1 MKDEAC
7 TPDPGDFEVRILS
20 DGRVCIVAADEE
32 MFDLAEAIDPD
43 NPDLIKRRKAKSSDK
58 SGEARP

>member
-1 MKDEAC
+1 VKGE
-7 TPDPGDFEVRILS
+7 TSKPKPGDFEVRVLS
-20 DGRVCIVAADEE
+20 DGRVVIVAADEE

-58 SGEARP
+58 SGEARS

>member
-1 MKDEAC
+1 MKGEGFK
-7 TPDPGDFEVRILS
+7 PDPGDFEVRILPG
-20 DGRVCIVAADEE
+20 GRVCIVAADDE

-58 SGEARP
+58 SGEARS

>member
-1 MKDEAC
+1 MKGEGYK
-7 TPDPGDFEVRILS
+7 PDPGDFEIRILA
-20 DGRVCIVAADEE
+20 DGRAVIVAADEE

-58 SGEARP
+58 PGEARS